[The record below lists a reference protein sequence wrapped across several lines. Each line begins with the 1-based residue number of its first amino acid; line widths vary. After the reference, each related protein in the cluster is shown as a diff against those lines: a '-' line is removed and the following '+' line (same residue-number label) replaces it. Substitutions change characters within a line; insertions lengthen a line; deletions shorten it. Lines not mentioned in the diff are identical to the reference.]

1 MNTEKAL
8 EFLDNDVMTLS
19 IIDCKVDEFYG
30 KIEGVEE
37 LLKHGE
43 KATIENVELKKF
55 KKMWKELS
63 MYRVY
68 KEPNSIEYP
77 YNKYL
82 DDTAKAI
89 ERKHFPKEAKD

>member
-1 MNTEKAL
+1 MNTLECIKWLRDAEKA
-8 EFLDNDVMTLS
+8 
-19 IIDCKVDEFYG
+19 
-30 KIEGVEE
+30 
-37 LLKHGE
+37 
-43 KATIENVELKKF
+43 AELKKHRIDDIVKKLEEGEKF
-55 KKMWKELS
+55 EKMWEELS

-89 ERKHFPKEAKD
+89 ERKHFPKEAKDNENNPDR